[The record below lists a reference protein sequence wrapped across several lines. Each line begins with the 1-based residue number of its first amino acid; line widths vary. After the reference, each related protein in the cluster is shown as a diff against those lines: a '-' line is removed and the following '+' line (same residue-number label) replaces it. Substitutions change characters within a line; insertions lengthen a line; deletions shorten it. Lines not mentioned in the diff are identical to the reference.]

1 MSQSFGV
8 SRVAGDDCTIRCAH
22 LYLYGPFFF
31 FLSALFVAFFFCCCS
46 FIRVFFFLVLFVCL
60 KRVSRFLRA
69 KTFRILDG
77 ITVHGVLTK
86 NMYNELHL
94 VIVHKHVYVLIFLY
108 TRNGT
113 LLVHKDRN
121 THTKK
126 KKKRR
131 KRNRNKKQGIIAV
144 NEPHLCTQGRA

>member
-31 FLSALFVAFFFCCCS
+31 FYQPFLWPFSFVVVLLYAC
-46 FIRVFFFLVLFVCL
+46 FFFLVLFVCL